1 MECPWNGSVKVSER
15 IQRNCFYSV
24 EIMFEP
30 SLFLQQTNQTKK
42 VEILTDPQLHLPP
55 ASAVHGEEGEAGDEG
70 RVLCGDP
77 AQAKPPKN
85 EKMR

>member
-30 SLFLQQTNQTKK
+30 SISAADESDEK

-77 AQAKPPKN
+77 AQAKPPRN